1 MNSGVIAVIRTD
13 DPEIAA
19 TLARG
24 FNSTSVDAIEITMT
38 VPNALEVIEKL
49 IQEGVT
55 RLGGGTVRTIEQVQ
69 RLRSMGAAFGVAPNL
84 DEAILKEAV
93 RLGLPFTPGT
103 LTPSE
108 MVRAQ
113 QLGATSL
120 KVFPISAVG
129 GIEFVHSVLEPL
141 PDLALVVSGGVQP
154 AEVRSYIDAGCVGV
168 CMGGALWSQEIAATH
183 DVSAVQNYAR
193 KALERIASSTP

>member
-1 MNSGVIAVIRTD
+1 MKSGVIAVIRTD
-13 DPEIAA
+13 NPEIAL
-19 TLARG
+19 TLGRG
-24 FNSTSVDAIEITMT
+24 FNTTSVDAIEITMT

-49 IQEGVT
+49 IEEGVT
-55 RLGGGTVRTIEQVQ
+55 RIGGGTVRTIEQVQ

-141 PDLALVVSGGVQP
+141 PNLALVVSGGVQP

-168 CMGGALWSQEIAATH
+168 CMGGALWTQEIASTH
-183 DVSAVQNYAR
+183 DVSAVHSYAS
-193 KALERIASSTP
+193 KALERIANATP

>member
-1 MNSGVIAVIRTD
+1 MKSGVIAVIRTD
-13 DPEIAA
+13 DPEIAL

-24 FNSTSVDAIEITMT
+24 FNATSVDAIEVTMT
-38 VPNALEVIEKL
+38 VPNALNVIEKL
-49 IQEGVT
+49 IAEGVT

-69 RLRSMGAAFGVAPNL
+69 RLRSMGAAFGVAPNM

-129 GIEFVHSVLEPL
+129 GIEFVHSDLEPL

-154 AEVRSYIDAGCVGV
+154 SEVRSYIDAGCVGV
-168 CMGGALWSQEIAATH
+168 CMGGALWTQEIASTH
-183 DVSAVQNYAR
+183 DVSAVHSYAS
-193 KALERIASSTP
+193 KALERIASATP

>member
-1 MNSGVIAVIRTD
+1 MKSGVIAVIRTD
-13 DPEIAA
+13 DPEIAL

-24 FNSTSVDAIEITMT
+24 FNATSVDAIEVTMT
-38 VPNALEVIEKL
+38 VPNALNVIEKL
-49 IQEGVT
+49 IAEGVT

-69 RLRSMGAAFGVAPNL
+69 RLRSMGAAFGVAPNM

-154 AEVRSYIDAGCVGV
+154 SEVRSYIDAGCVGV
-168 CMGGALWSQEIAATH
+168 CMGGALWTQEIASTH
-183 DVSAVQNYAR
+183 DVSAVHSYAS
-193 KALERIASSTP
+193 KALERIASATP

>member
-1 MNSGVIAVIRTD
+1 MKSGVIAVIRTD

-38 VPNALEVIEKL
+38 VPNALEIIEKL
-49 IQEGVT
+49 IEEGVT
-55 RLGGGTVRTIEQVQ
+55 RLGGGTVRTTEQVQ

-129 GIEFVHSVLEPL
+129 GIEFVHSILEPL

-183 DVSAVQNYAR
+183 DVSAVQSYAR
-193 KALERIASSTP
+193 KALERIASSTF

>member
-1 MNSGVIAVIRTD
+1 MKSGVIAVIRTD
-13 DPEIAA
+13 DPEIAL

-24 FNSTSVDAIEITMT
+24 FNATSVDAIEVTMT
-38 VPNALEVIEKL
+38 VPNALDVIEKL
-49 IQEGVT
+49 IAEGVT

-69 RLRSMGAAFGVAPNL
+69 RLRSMGATFGVAPNM

-154 AEVRSYIDAGCVGV
+154 SEVRSYINAGCVGV
-168 CMGGALWSQEIAATH
+168 CMGGALWTQEIASTH
-183 DVSAVQNYAR
+183 DVSAVHSYAS
-193 KALERIASSTP
+193 KALERIASATP

>member
-1 MNSGVIAVIRTD
+1 MKSGVIAVIRTD
-13 DPEIAA
+13 DPEIAL

-24 FNSTSVDAIEITMT
+24 FNATSVDAIEVTMT
-38 VPNALEVIEKL
+38 VPNALDVIEKL
-49 IQEGVT
+49 IAEGVT

-69 RLRSMGAAFGVAPNL
+69 RLRSMGAAFGVAPNM
-84 DEAILKEAV
+84 DEAILREAV

-154 AEVRSYIDAGCVGV
+154 TEVRSYIDAGCVGV
-168 CMGGALWSQEIAATH
+168 CMGGALWTQEIASTQ
-183 DVSAVQNYAR
+183 DVSAVHSYAS
-193 KALERIASSTP
+193 KALERIASATP

>member
-1 MNSGVIAVIRTD
+1 MKSGVIAVIRTD
-13 DPEIAA
+13 DPDIAA

-49 IQEGVT
+49 IEEGVT

-69 RLRSMGAAFGVAPNL
+69 RLHSMGAAFGVAPNF

-183 DVSAVQNYAR
+183 DVSAVQNYAS
-193 KALERIASSTP
+193 KALERIASSAR

>member
-1 MNSGVIAVIRTD
+1 MKSGVIAVIRTD
-13 DPEIAA
+13 DPEIAL

-24 FNSTSVDAIEITMT
+24 FNATSVDAIEVTMT
-38 VPNALEVIEKL
+38 VPNALDVIEKL
-49 IQEGVT
+49 IAEGVT

-69 RLRSMGAAFGVAPNL
+69 RLRSMGAAFGVAPNM

-129 GIEFVHSVLEPL
+129 GIDFVHSVLEPL

-154 AEVRSYIDAGCVGV
+154 SEVRSYIDAGCVGV
-168 CMGGALWSQEIAATH
+168 CMGGALWTQEIASTH
-183 DVSAVQNYAR
+183 DVSAVHSYAS
-193 KALERIASSTP
+193 KALERIASATP

>member
-1 MNSGVIAVIRTD
+1 MKSGVIAVIRTD
-13 DPEIAA
+13 DPEIAL

-24 FNSTSVDAIEITMT
+24 FNATSVDAIEVTMT
-38 VPNALEVIEKL
+38 VPNSLNVIEKL
-49 IQEGVT
+49 IAEGVT

-69 RLRSMGAAFGVAPNL
+69 RLRSMGAAFGVAPNM

-154 AEVRSYIDAGCVGV
+154 SEVRSYIDAGCVGV
-168 CMGGALWSQEIAATH
+168 CMGGALWTQEIASTH
-183 DVSAVQNYAR
+183 DVSAVHSYAS
-193 KALERIASSTP
+193 KALERIASATP

>member
-1 MNSGVIAVIRTD
+1 MKSGVIAVIRTD
-13 DPEIAA
+13 DPEIAL

-24 FNSTSVDAIEITMT
+24 FNATSVDAIEVTMT
-38 VPNALEVIEKL
+38 VPNALDVIEKL
-49 IQEGVT
+49 IAEGVT

-69 RLRSMGAAFGVAPNL
+69 RLRSMGAAFGVAPNM
-84 DEAILKEAV
+84 DEAILREAV

-154 AEVRSYIDAGCVGV
+154 TEVRSYIDAGCVGV
-168 CMGGALWSQEIAATH
+168 CMGGALWTQEIASTH
-183 DVSAVQNYAR
+183 DVSAVHSYAS
-193 KALERIASSTP
+193 KALERIASATP

>member
-13 DPEIAA
+13 DPDIAL

-38 VPNALEVIEKL
+38 VPNALEIIEKL
-49 IQEGVT
+49 IEEGVT
-55 RLGGGTVRTIEQVQ
+55 RIGGGTVRSIEQVQ
-69 RLRSMGAAFGVAPNL
+69 RLRSIGAAFGVAPSF

-120 KVFPISAVG
+120 KIFPISAVG

-183 DVSAVQNYAR
+183 DVSAVQNYAS
-193 KALERIASSTP
+193 KALERIASSAR

>member
-1 MNSGVIAVIRTD
+1 MKSGVIAVIRTD
-13 DPEIAA
+13 DPEIAL

-24 FNSTSVDAIEITMT
+24 FNATTVDAIEVTMT
-38 VPNALEVIEKL
+38 VPNALDVIEKL
-49 IQEGVT
+49 IEEGVT

-154 AEVRSYIDAGCVGV
+154 SEVRSYIDAGCVGV
-168 CMGGALWSQEIAATH
+168 CMGGALWTQEIASTH
-183 DVSAVQNYAR
+183 DVSAVHSYAS
-193 KALERIASSTP
+193 KALERIATP

>member
-1 MNSGVIAVIRTD
+1 MKSGVIAVIRTD
-13 DPEIAA
+13 DPEIAL
-19 TLARG
+19 TLGRG
-24 FNSTSVDAIEITMT
+24 FNTTSVDAIEITMT

-49 IQEGVT
+49 IGEGVT
-55 RLGGGTVRTIEQVQ
+55 RIGGGTVRTIEQVQ

-154 AEVRSYIDAGCVGV
+154 AEVRSYLDAGCVGV
-168 CMGGALWSQEIAATH
+168 CMGGALWTQEIASTH
-183 DVSAVQNYAR
+183 DVSAVHSYAS
-193 KALERIASSTP
+193 KALERIATP

>member
-1 MNSGVIAVIRTD
+1 MKSGVIAVIRTD
-13 DPEIAA
+13 DPEIAL

-24 FNSTSVDAIEITMT
+24 FNTTSVDAIEVTMT
-38 VPNALEVIEKL
+38 VPNALDVIEKL
-49 IQEGVT
+49 IAEGVT
-55 RLGGGTVRTIEQVQ
+55 RIGGGTVRTIEQVQ

-154 AEVRSYIDAGCVGV
+154 SEVRSYIDAGCVGV
-168 CMGGALWSQEIAATH
+168 CMGGALWTQEIASTH
-183 DVSAVQNYAR
+183 DVSAVHSYAS
-193 KALERIASSTP
+193 KALERIASATP

>member
-13 DPEIAA
+13 DPDIAL

-38 VPNALEVIEKL
+38 VPNALEIIEKL
-49 IQEGVT
+49 IEEGVT
-55 RLGGGTVRTIEQVQ
+55 RIGGGTVRSIEQVQ
-69 RLRSMGAAFGVAPNL
+69 RLRSIGAAFGVAPSF

-183 DVSAVQNYAR
+183 DVSAVQNYAS
-193 KALERIASSTP
+193 KALERIASSAR

>member
-1 MNSGVIAVIRTD
+1 MKSGVVAVIRTD
-13 DPEIAA
+13 DPEIAL

-24 FNSTSVDAIEITMT
+24 FNETSIDAIEVTMT
-38 VPNALEVIEKL
+38 VPNALKVIEKL
-49 IQEGVT
+49 IAEGVT
-55 RLGGGTVRTIEQVQ
+55 RVGGGTVRTVAQVQ
-69 RLRSMGAAFGVAPNL
+69 SLQAMGASFGVAPNL
-84 DEAILKEAV
+84 DEAVLKEAV

-108 MVRAQ
+108 MVRGQ

-120 KVFPISAVG
+120 KIFPISSVG
-129 GIEFVHSVLEPL
+129 GIEFIHSVLEPL

-183 DVSAVQNYAR
+183 DVKAVNAYAR
-193 KALERIASSTP
+193 AALERIASSTQ

>member
-1 MNSGVIAVIRTD
+1 MKSGVIAVIRTD
-13 DPEIAA
+13 DPEIAL

-24 FNSTSVDAIEITMT
+24 FNTTSVDAIEVTMT
-38 VPNALEVIEKL
+38 VPNALDVIEKL
-49 IQEGVT
+49 IGEGVT
-55 RLGGGTVRTIEQVQ
+55 RIGGGTVRTIEQVQ

-113 QLGATSL
+113 QLGAISM
-120 KVFPISAVG
+120 KIFPISAVG

-154 AEVRSYIDAGCVGV
+154 SEVRSYIDVGCVGV
-168 CMGGALWSQEIAATH
+168 CMGGALWTQEIASTH
-183 DVSAVQNYAR
+183 NVSAVHSYAS
-193 KALERIASSTP
+193 KALERIANATP

>member
-1 MNSGVIAVIRTD
+1 
-13 DPEIAA
+13 
-19 TLARG
+19 
-24 FNSTSVDAIEITMT
+24 
-38 VPNALEVIEKL
+38 LEVIEKL

-129 GIEFVHSVLEPL
+129 GIEFVHSVLDPL

-183 DVSAVQNYAR
+183 DVQAVQSYA
-193 KALERIASSTP
+193 KTALERIASSTP

>member
-1 MNSGVIAVIRTD
+1 MKSGVIAVIRTD
-13 DPEIAA
+13 DPEIAL

-24 FNSTSVDAIEITMT
+24 FNATSVDAIEVTTT
-38 VPNALEVIEKL
+38 VPNALDVIEKL
-49 IQEGVT
+49 IAEGVT

-69 RLRSMGAAFGVAPNL
+69 RLRSMGAAFGVAPNM

-154 AEVRSYIDAGCVGV
+154 SEVRSYIDAGCVGV
-168 CMGGALWSQEIAATH
+168 CMGGALWTQEIASTH
-183 DVSAVQNYAR
+183 DVSAVHSYAS
-193 KALERIASSTP
+193 KALERIASATP

>member
-1 MNSGVIAVIRTD
+1 MKSGVVAVIRTD
-13 DPEIAA
+13 DPEIAL

-24 FNSTSVDAIEITMT
+24 FNATSVDAIEVTMT
-38 VPNALEVIEKL
+38 VPNALQVIEKL
-49 IQEGVT
+49 LAEGVT

-69 RLRSMGAAFGVAPNL
+69 RLQSMGAAFGVAPNL

-93 RLGLPFTPGT
+93 RVGLPFTPGT

-129 GIEFVHSVLEPL
+129 GIEFIHSVLEPL

-168 CMGGALWSQEIAATH
+168 CMGGALWSQEIAMTH
-183 DVSAVQNYAR
+183 DVKEVYDNACAS
-193 KALERIASSTP
+193 LERIAISAG

>member
-1 MNSGVIAVIRTD
+1 MKSGVIAVIRTD
-13 DPEIAA
+13 DPEIAL

-24 FNSTSVDAIEITMT
+24 FNATSVDAIEVTMT
-38 VPNALEVIEKL
+38 VPNALDVIEKL
-49 IQEGVT
+49 IAEGVT

-154 AEVRSYIDAGCVGV
+154 SEVRSYIDAGCVGV
-168 CMGGALWSQEIAATH
+168 CMGGALWTQEIASTH
-183 DVSAVQNYAR
+183 DVSAVHSYAS
-193 KALERIASSTP
+193 KALERIASATP

>member
-1 MNSGVIAVIRTD
+1 MKSGVIAVIRTD

-24 FNSTSVDAIEITMT
+24 FNTTSVDAIEVTMT
-38 VPNALEVIEKL
+38 VPNALDVIEKL
-49 IQEGVT
+49 IAEGVT
-55 RLGGGTVRTIEQVQ
+55 RIGGGTVRTIEQVQ
-69 RLRSMGAAFGVAPNL
+69 RLRSMGAAFGVAPNM
-84 DEAILKEAV
+84 DEAILNEAV
-93 RLGLPFTPGT
+93 RFGLPFTPGT

-113 QLGATSL
+113 QLGATSM
-120 KVFPISAVG
+120 KIFPISAVG

-154 AEVRSYIDAGCVGV
+154 SEVRSYIDAGCVGV

-183 DVSAVQNYAR
+183 DVSAVQNYAS
-193 KALERIASSTP
+193 KALERIASSAR

>member
-1 MNSGVIAVIRTD
+1 MKSGVIAVIRTD
-13 DPEIAA
+13 DPEIAL

-24 FNSTSVDAIEITMT
+24 FNATSVDAIEVTMT
-38 VPNALEVIEKL
+38 VPNALDVIEKL
-49 IQEGVT
+49 IAEGVT

-69 RLRSMGAAFGVAPNL
+69 RVRSMGAAFGVAPNM

-183 DVSAVQNYAR
+183 DVSAVQNYAS
-193 KALERIASSTP
+193 KALQKIASSTP

>member
-24 FNSTSVDAIEITMT
+24 FNSTSVDAIEVTMT
-38 VPNALEVIEKL
+38 VPSALEVIEKL
-49 IQEGVT
+49 IEEGVT
-55 RLGGGTVRTIEQVQ
+55 RIGGGTVRTIEQVQ

-120 KVFPISAVG
+120 KIFPISAVG

-154 AEVRSYIDAGCVGV
+154 SEVRSYIDAGCVGV
-168 CMGGALWSQEIAATH
+168 CMGVALWSQEIAATH
-183 DVSAVQNYAR
+183 DVQAVQSYA
-193 KALERIASSTP
+193 KTALERIASSTP

>member
-1 MNSGVIAVIRTD
+1 MKSGVIAVIRND
-13 DPEIAA
+13 DPEIAL

-24 FNSTSVDAIEITMT
+24 FNATSVDAIEVTMT
-38 VPNALEVIEKL
+38 VPNALDVIEKL
-49 IQEGVT
+49 IAEGVT

-69 RLRSMGAAFGVAPNL
+69 RLRSMGAAFGVAPNM

-154 AEVRSYIDAGCVGV
+154 SEVRSYIDAGCVGV
-168 CMGGALWSQEIAATH
+168 CMGGALWTQEIASTH
-183 DVSAVQNYAR
+183 DVSAVHSYAS
-193 KALERIASSTP
+193 KALERIASATP

>member
-1 MNSGVIAVIRTD
+1 MKSGVIAVIRTD
-13 DPEIAA
+13 DPEIAL

-24 FNSTSVDAIEITMT
+24 FNATSVDAIEVTMT
-38 VPNALEVIEKL
+38 VSNALDVIEKL
-49 IQEGVT
+49 IAEGVT

-69 RLRSMGAAFGVAPNL
+69 RLRSMGAAFGVAPNM

-154 AEVRSYIDAGCVGV
+154 SEVRSYIDAGCVGV
-168 CMGGALWSQEIAATH
+168 CMGGALWTQEIASTH
-183 DVSAVQNYAR
+183 DVSAVHSYAS
-193 KALERIASSTP
+193 KALERIASATP

>member
-1 MNSGVIAVIRTD
+1 MKSGVIAVIRTD
-13 DPEIAA
+13 DPEIAL

-24 FNSTSVDAIEITMT
+24 FNATSVDAIEVTMT
-38 VPNALEVIEKL
+38 VPNALNVIEKL
-49 IQEGVT
+49 IAEGVT

-69 RLRSMGAAFGVAPNL
+69 RLRSMGAAFGVAPNM

-154 AEVRSYIDAGCVGV
+154 SEVRSYIAAGCVGV
-168 CMGGALWSQEIAATH
+168 CMGGALWTQEIASTH
-183 DVSAVQNYAR
+183 DVSAVHSYAS
-193 KALERIASSTP
+193 KALERIASATP

>member
-1 MNSGVIAVIRTD
+1 MKSGVIAVIRTD
-13 DPEIAA
+13 DPDIAA

-24 FNSTSVDAIEITMT
+24 FDSTSVDAIEITMT

-49 IQEGVT
+49 IEEGVT
-55 RLGGGTVRTIEQVQ
+55 RLGGGTVRSIEQVQ
-69 RLRSMGAAFGVAPNL
+69 RLHSMGAAFGVAPNF

-113 QLGATSL
+113 QMGATSL

-183 DVSAVQNYAR
+183 DVSAVQNYAS

>member
-1 MNSGVIAVIRTD
+1 MKSGVIAVIRTD
-13 DPEIAA
+13 DPEIAL

-24 FNSTSVDAIEITMT
+24 FNATSVDAIEVTMT
-38 VPNALEVIEKL
+38 VPNALNVIEKL
-49 IQEGVT
+49 IAEGVT

-69 RLRSMGAAFGVAPNL
+69 RLRSMGATFGVAPNM

-154 AEVRSYIDAGCVGV
+154 SEVRSYIDAGCVGV
-168 CMGGALWSQEIAATH
+168 CMGGALWTQEIASTH
-183 DVSAVQNYAR
+183 DVSAVHSYAS
-193 KALERIASSTP
+193 KALERIASATP

>member
-1 MNSGVIAVIRTD
+1 MKSGVIAVIRTD
-13 DPEIAA
+13 DPEIAL

-24 FNSTSVDAIEITMT
+24 FNATSVDAIEVTMT
-38 VPNALEVIEKL
+38 VPNALDVIEKL
-49 IQEGVT
+49 ISEGVT

-69 RLRSMGAAFGVAPNL
+69 RLRSMGAAFGVAPNM

-154 AEVRSYIDAGCVGV
+154 SEVRSYIDAGCVGV
-168 CMGGALWSQEIAATH
+168 CMGGALWTQEIASTH
-183 DVSAVQNYAR
+183 DVSAVHSYAS
-193 KALERIASSTP
+193 KALERIASSIP

>member
-1 MNSGVIAVIRTD
+1 MKSGVIAVIRTD
-13 DPEIAA
+13 DPEIAL

-24 FNSTSVDAIEITMT
+24 FNATSVDAIEVTMT
-38 VPNALEVIEKL
+38 VPNALDVIEKL
-49 IQEGVT
+49 IAEGVT

-69 RLRSMGAAFGVAPNL
+69 RLRSMGAAFGVAPNM

-154 AEVRSYIDAGCVGV
+154 SEVRSYIDAGCVGV
-168 CMGGALWSQEIAATH
+168 CMGGALWTQEIASTH
-183 DVSAVQNYAR
+183 NVSAVHSYAS
-193 KALERIASSTP
+193 KALERIASATP

>member
-1 MNSGVIAVIRTD
+1 MKSGVVAVIRTD
-13 DPEIAA
+13 DPEIAL

-24 FNSTSVDAIEITMT
+24 FNETSIDAIEVTMT
-38 VPNALEVIEKL
+38 VPNALNVIEKL
-49 IQEGVT
+49 IAEGVT
-55 RLGGGTVRTIEQVQ
+55 RVGGGTVRTVAQVQ
-69 RLRSMGAAFGVAPNL
+69 SLQSMGASFGVAPNL
-84 DEAILKEAV
+84 DEAVLKEAV

-108 MVRAQ
+108 MVRGQ

-120 KVFPISAVG
+120 KIFPISSVG
-129 GIEFVHSVLEPL
+129 GIDFIHSVLEPL

-183 DVSAVQNYAR
+183 DVKAVNAYAR
-193 KALERIASSTP
+193 AALERIASSTQ

>member
-1 MNSGVIAVIRTD
+1 MKSGVIAVIRTD
-13 DPEIAA
+13 DPEIAL

-24 FNSTSVDAIEITMT
+24 FNATSVDAIEVTMT
-38 VPNALEVIEKL
+38 VPNALQVIEKL
-49 IQEGVT
+49 LAEGVT

-69 RLRSMGAAFGVAPNL
+69 RLQSMGAAFGVAPNL

-93 RLGLPFTPGT
+93 RVGLPFTPGT

-129 GIEFVHSVLEPL
+129 GIEFIHSVLEPL

-168 CMGGALWSQEIAATH
+168 CMGGALWSQEIAITH
-183 DVSAVQNYAR
+183 DVKAVYDYACA
-193 KALERIASSTP
+193 ALERIANSPG

>member
-1 MNSGVIAVIRTD
+1 MKSGVIAVIRTD
-13 DPEIAA
+13 DPEIAL

-24 FNSTSVDAIEITMT
+24 FNATSIDAIEVTMT
-38 VPNALEVIEKL
+38 VPNALQVIEKL
-49 IQEGVT
+49 LAEGVT

-69 RLRSMGAAFGVAPNL
+69 RLQSMGAAFGVAPNL
-84 DEAILKEAV
+84 DEAVLKEAV

-154 AEVRSYIDAGCVGV
+154 SEVRSYIDAGCVGV
-168 CMGGALWSQEIAATH
+168 CMGGALWSQEIASTH
-183 DVSAVQNYAR
+183 DISTVQNYAS
-193 KALERIASSTP
+193 KALERIASATP

>member
-1 MNSGVIAVIRTD
+1 MKSGVIAVIRTD
-13 DPEIAA
+13 DPDIAA

-129 GIEFVHSVLEPL
+129 GIEFVHSVLDPL

-183 DVSAVQNYAR
+183 DVQAVQSYA
-193 KALERIASSTP
+193 KTALERIASSTP